1 MVVKSD
7 VNTLELKKK
16 YNLIR
21 YSPFHLGEGWGEASH
36 SIPRQPPERRYKV
49 FVIHKLVLPTVAPPT
64 ATFVYGILQL
74 LAYSIYASG
83 SHWQHI
89 FLGEY
94 VGKHTFGKSSVL
106 LICISLVIRTKASNI
121 NTKTF
126 HTNSGNGIKKT

>member
-36 SIPRQPPERRYKV
+36 PIPRQPPKRRYKV
-49 FVIHKLVLPTVAPPT
+49 FVINQLVLPKIVPPTVA
-64 ATFVYGILQL
+64 FIYGIAQF
-74 LAYSIYASG
+74 LADSVNANG
-83 SHWQHI
+83 RHWQHV
-89 FLGEY
+89 FLSEY
-94 VGKHTFGKSSVL
+94 VGKHTFGKSRAL
-106 LICISLVIRTKASNI
+106 LIRILFVVRNKTGCI
-121 NTKTF
+121 NTKIF

>member
-49 FVIHKLVLPTVAPPT
+49 FVINQLVLPKIVPPTVA
-64 ATFVYGILQL
+64 FIYGIAQF
-74 LAYSIYASG
+74 LADSVNANG
-83 SHWQHI
+83 RHWQHV
-89 FLGEY
+89 FLSEY
-94 VGKHTFGKSSVL
+94 VGKHTFGKSRAL
-106 LICISLVIRTKASNI
+106 LIRIRFVVRNKTGCI
-121 NTKTF
+121 NTKIF